1 MDGKGKIWIMKRNS
15 KLVLYGY
22 RSLIFFVLLLSGVC
36 VINMLQG
43 ESWRLFFYDLKRGF
57 ADNREFM
64 KKFAVLLILLTGWI
78 IWSEWGI
85 TGRVRLKW
93 RIQVGKYQCEYYNC
107 KYLDQLYIPT
117 IVIALI
123 LVSCILWQMI
133 NDFHAAESSA
143 WEGTVTIGHSFGEI
157 DGRSYTGSLEAFQ
170 YNYEKGLRV
179 FEVDMEITSDDKVV
193 LRHDWNQKIQEG
205 ISSADPPTQ
214 ERFLSI
220 PILGEYTPLSFEDL
234 CGIMREYPDIWI
246 VTDTKYKDPEM
257 VNKQFTIMKE
267 TALKADALDVFD
279 RFIVQL
285 YSEEMHEVV
294 EAIYPFESYIFTM
307 YQRWFGDDEAEFT
320 KICRWSYEHNV
331 DNIAMGWDLVNT
343 DILEI
348 CNRYHLDVYVNTV
361 NKADEAK
368 QLLKDGV
375 KGIYT
380 DRLSASDFKED

>member
-1 MDGKGKIWIMKRNS
+1 M
-15 KLVLYGY
+15 
-22 RSLIFFVLLLSGVC
+22 IFFVLLLAGIC

-43 ESWRLFFYDLKRGF
+43 ESWRLFFYDLKWGF
-57 ADNREFM
+57 ADNREFI
-64 KKFAVLLILLTGWI
+64 KKFAVLVVLLIGWI

-85 TGRVRLKW
+85 TGRLRLKW
-93 RIQVGKYQCEYYNC
+93 KIQVGKRNYEYYNC
-107 KYLDQLYIPT
+107 KYLDKLYIP
-117 IVIALI
+117 IIIIAFI

-133 NDFHAAESSA
+133 NDFHAAESSV
-143 WEGTVTIGHSFGEI
+143 WEGSVTIGHSFGEI
-157 DGRSYTGSLEAFQ
+157 DGHSYTGSLEAFR

-220 PILGEYTPLSFEDL
+220 PILGEYTPLSFEEL
-234 CGIMREYPDIWI
+234 CSIMMEYPDIWI

-267 TALKADALDVFD
+267 TALKADALNVFD

-285 YSEEMHEVV
+285 YSEKMYEAV
-294 EAIYPFESYIFTM
+294 EAVYPFESYIFTM
-307 YQRWFGDDEAEFT
+307 YQKWFGDDEAEFM

-331 DNIAMGWDLVNT
+331 DNIAMGWDLVNK

-348 CNRYHLDVYVNTV
+348 SHQYHLNVYVNTV
-361 NKADEAK
+361 NKVEEAK

-375 KGIYT
+375 KGVYT
-380 DRLSASDFKED
+380 DRLSPSDFKED